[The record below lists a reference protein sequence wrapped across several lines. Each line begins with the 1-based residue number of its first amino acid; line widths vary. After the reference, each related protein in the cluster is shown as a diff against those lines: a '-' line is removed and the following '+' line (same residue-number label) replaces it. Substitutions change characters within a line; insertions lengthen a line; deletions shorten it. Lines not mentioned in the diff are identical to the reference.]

1 MALHFLDP
9 ILERT
14 STLWSEA
21 MSVTTA
27 DIEKAAKLAR
37 IRIDAADLPELAT
50 RLGNILAMADRLQAV
65 DTSTIEPMSNP
76 FDATQRLRPDV
87 VTEIN
92 QRDQLLAIAP
102 KTEQGLFL
110 VPKVI
115 E

>member
-1 MALHFLDP
+1 
-9 ILERT
+9 
-14 STLWSEA
+14 
-21 MSVTTA
+21 MSVTPA
-27 DIEKAAKLAR
+27 DIEKVAKLAR
-37 IRIDAADLPELAT
+37 IRIDASDLPELTT

-65 DTSTIEPMSNP
+65 DTNGIAPMSNP

-87 VTEIN
+87 VTEVD
-92 QRDQLLAIAP
+92 QREQLLAIAP